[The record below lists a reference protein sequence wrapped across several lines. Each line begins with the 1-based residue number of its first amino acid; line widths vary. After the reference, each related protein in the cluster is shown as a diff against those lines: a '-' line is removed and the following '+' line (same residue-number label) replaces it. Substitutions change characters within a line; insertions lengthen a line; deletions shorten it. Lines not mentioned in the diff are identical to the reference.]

1 MASLRGKGGKG
12 TDDFFV
18 FVFFFFGPF
27 PSPSPPIYSPP
38 IYIDGLAFSGSTT
51 VCIYDMDGT

>member
-1 MASLRGKGGKG
+1 MAKERTIFL
-12 TDDFFV
+12 FCFV
-18 FVFFFFGPF
+18 FFFFFFFGPF